1 VSAPVADPRLG
12 AVSDVGPADR
22 DLPDGPINW
31 LTLGP
36 AEARSAFLDLNRW
49 VNFVR
54 VAYGLPAAVIPPFW
68 HRHDELIWELSAL
81 HLHWLNAYHPDA
93 PLSAP
98 THWHH
103 DFAVARVRLREWVAT
118 NGTRLDRDRPTRV
131 TAWPGEAPAAVAG
144 EVVISDRDEDFRNF
158 LHEDYLQRQ
167 RTHG

>member
-1 VSAPVADPRLG
+1 VSARVADAGLG

-54 VAYGLPAAVIPPFW
+54 VAYGLPATVIPPFW

-98 THWHH
+98 AHWHH
-103 DFAVARVRLREWVAT
+103 DFAAARVRLREWVAT

-158 LHEDYLQRQ
+158 LHADYLQRQ

>member
-1 VSAPVADPRLG
+1 MSEPRFATVSGLDP
-12 AVSDVGPADR
+12 DDR

-36 AEARSAFLDLNRW
+36 EEARSAFLDLNRW

-54 VAYGLPAAVIPPFW
+54 VAYGLPPTVIPPFW

-81 HLHWLNAYHPDA
+81 HQHWLNAYHPDA

-98 THWHH
+98 AHWHH
-103 DFAVARVRLREWVAT
+103 DFAAARVRLREWVAT

-131 TAWPGEAPAAVAG
+131 AAWPGEPSVASPG
-144 EVVISDRDEDFRNF
+144 EVAITDRDEDFRNF
-158 LHEDYLQRQ
+158 LQEDVLQRQ
-167 RTHG
+167 RESS